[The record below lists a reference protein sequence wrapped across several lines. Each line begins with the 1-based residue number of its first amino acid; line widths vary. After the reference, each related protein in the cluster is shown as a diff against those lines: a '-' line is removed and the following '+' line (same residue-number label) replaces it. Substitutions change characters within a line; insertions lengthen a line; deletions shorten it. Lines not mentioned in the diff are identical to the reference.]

1 MQPQFD
7 TKLRECQRGEQ
18 PIVDG
23 EQLRVAQVGP
33 DSLIL
38 RDLRVI
44 APSTSAKLVI
54 NIDDHHEEHDVVLFE
69 GASGTRQPV
78 KFF

>member
-1 MQPQFD
+1 MGTSWAHGYSAHVELF
-7 TKLRECQRGEQ
+7 LVVGGEK
-18 PIVDG
+18 
-23 EQLRVAQVGP
+23 LRVAQVGP

-54 NIDDHHEEHDVVLFE
+54 NIDDHREEHDVVLFE
-69 GASGTRQPV
+69 GAAGTNEPV
-78 KFF
+78 RFF

>member
-1 MQPQFD
+1 MG
-7 TKLRECQRGEQ
+7 TSWANGYSAHVELYLLVG
-18 PIVDG
+18 G

-38 RDLRVI
+38 RDIRVI

-54 NIDDHHEEHDVVLFE
+54 NIDDHHEEHEVVLFE

>member
-1 MQPQFD
+1 MG
-7 TKLRECQRGEQ
+7 TSWANGYSAHVELYLLVG
-18 PIVDG
+18 G

-38 RDLRVI
+38 RDMRVI
-44 APSTSAKLVI
+44 APSTSATLVI
-54 NIDDHHEEHDVVLFE
+54 KIDDHDEQHDVVLYE